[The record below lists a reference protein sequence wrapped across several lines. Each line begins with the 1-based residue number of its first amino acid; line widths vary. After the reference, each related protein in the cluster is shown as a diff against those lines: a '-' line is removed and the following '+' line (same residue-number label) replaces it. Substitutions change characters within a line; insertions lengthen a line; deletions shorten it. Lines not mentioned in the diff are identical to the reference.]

1 MSPKSFV
8 WDEAKNALLKR
19 KRRISFEEVAE
30 SLAERGP
37 LWIDDHP
44 RPENYPGLE
53 ALCCFDRRLCF
64 YRSLSGN
71 GRHDHPQDDL
81 SQSQSDEDLSRIKRV
96 I

>member
-1 MSPKSFV
+1 MLPKSFV

-19 KRRISFEEVAE
+19 KRRISFEEVAA

-37 LWIDDHP
+37 LWID
-44 RPENYPGLE
+44 
-53 ALCCFDRRLCF
+53 
-64 YRSLSGN
+64 
-71 GRHDHPQDDL
+71 DHPQDDL